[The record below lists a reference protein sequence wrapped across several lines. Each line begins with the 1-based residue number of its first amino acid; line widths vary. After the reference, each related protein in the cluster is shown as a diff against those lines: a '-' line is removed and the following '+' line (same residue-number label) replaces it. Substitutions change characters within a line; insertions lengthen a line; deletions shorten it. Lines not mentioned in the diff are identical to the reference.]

1 MAKVESSFK
10 NMVIVLT
17 LISAIAAFALGGV
30 YSLTKGPIEISKK
43 AKISGAIQ
51 KVIPHFD
58 KVSDTIVMAF
68 DGEDSIIIHRLTKAD
83 NNAGQAIET
92 FTKIGYSGY
101 VGLMVGI
108 LPDGSISNIEVLSQK
123 ETPGLGTKMVDS
135 KFKNQFMGIKSSEIL
150 NNGLMVKKDGGTI
163 DAITAATISSRAF
176 CDAVNRAIKTK
187 EMRGIKQ

>member
-10 NMVIVLT
+10 NMVVVLT

-51 KVIPHFD
+51 KVIQNF
-58 KVSDTIVMAF
+58 
-68 DGEDSIIIHRLTKAD
+68 DSIIDTTLVAYDGGDSIVVHRLSKAG

-92 FTKIGYSGY
+92 YTKIGYSGY
-101 VGLMVGI
+101 VSLMVGI
-108 LPDGSISNIEVLSQK
+108 LPDGSISTIEVLNQK
-123 ETPGLGTKMVDS
+123 ETPGLGTKMCEP
-135 KFKNQFMGIKSSEIL
+135 KFKNQF
-150 NNGLMVKKDGGTI
+150 NGLKSDDILSKGLKVKKDGGSV

-176 CDAVNRAIKTK
+176 CDAVIRAIKTK
-187 EMRGIKQ
+187 DKGGIK